1 MSKSGEGDEIRSPNT
16 LTNRID
22 MGGFSEW
29 FLLDGN
35 RLAAAALVGGGI
47 FTVFILVSTVAFPS
61 LQSTLQ
67 SADTVETMFSTMIGT
82 VVTGTTLVVT
92 ISQLVI
98 SQENGPLGDQRQRM
112 SDAMDFRTYATE
124 LFEEAPEADPAEF
137 LGQLLE
143 VNKRRADTLEEEL
156 ADGDADSEMREE
168 VGQLLDSLRNNAD
181 TALDKLQDAQF
192 GTFGVLNAALDYNY
206 SWKIYQI
213 ERLTDE
219 FEDSLDDDQ
228 QEAFQQLETALTMF
242 GPAREHIKTL
252 YFQWELIDLSRYI
265 LYAAVPAL
273 TVAGTMLAFVGSKT
287 LPGLTLGVPNVTWVV
302 GAAFTATLAPFLIF
316 MTYILRIV
324 VVAKHTLAIGPFV
337 LRKEHS
343 EE

>member
-1 MSKSGEGDEIRSPNT
+1 MSKSGESDEIRSPNT
-16 LTNRID
+16 LADRID
-22 MGGFSEW
+22 LNRPAEW

-35 RLAAAALVGGGI
+35 RLAATAVVAGAIFAA
-47 FTVFILVSTVAFPS
+47 FILVSTVAFPS
-61 LQSTLQ
+61 LQAEIR

-82 VVTGTTLVVT
+82 VITGTTLVVT

-124 LFEEAPEADPAEF
+124 LFEEAPEADPAAF
-137 LGQLLE
+137 LGQLLD
-143 VNKRRADTLEEEL
+143 VNKRRADALEDEL
-156 ADGDADSEMREE
+156 ADADDELRRQTGE
-168 VGQLLDSLRNNAD
+168 LLDSIRKNAD
-181 TALDKLQDAQF
+181 MSLEKLEDAEF
-192 GTFGVLNAALDYNY
+192 GTFGVLDAALDYNY
-206 SWKIYQI
+206 SWKIYQV

-219 FEDSLDDDQ
+219 FADALNDDQ
-228 QEAFQQLETALTMF
+228 REAFRRLETALTMF

-273 TVAGTMLAFVGSKT
+273 TVAGTMLAFVGAET
-287 LPGLTLGVPNVTWVV
+287 FGEATLGVPNVTWVV
-302 GAAFTATLAPFLIF
+302 AAAFTLTLTPFLIF
-316 MTYILRIV
+316 LTYILRIV

-337 LRKEHS
+337 LRQEYS

>member
-1 MSKSGEGDEIRSPNT
+1 MSKSGDSDEIRTPNT
-16 LTNRID
+16 LSDRI
-22 MGGFSEW
+22 GLNAAAEW
-29 FLLDGN
+29 FLFDGN
-35 RLAAAALVGGGI
+35 RLAATALVAAG
-47 FTVFILVSTVAFPS
+47 VFAAFVAVSTVVVPS
-61 LQSTLQ
+61 LQVAIR

-124 LFEEAPEADPAEF
+124 LFESPPEADPGAF

-143 VNKRRADTLEEEL
+143 VNERRADALEAQLADNDDEEL
-156 ADGDADSEMREE
+156 RQQ
-168 VGQLLDSLRNNAD
+168 VGELLDSLRNNAN
-181 TALDKLQDAQF
+181 AAIDKLEDAQF
-192 GTFGVLNAALDYNY
+192 GTFAVLNAALDYNY
-206 SWKIYQI
+206 SWKIYQV

-219 FEDSLDDDQ
+219 FEDSLDEDDR
-228 QEAFQQLETALTMF
+228 EAFRELETALTMF

-273 TVAGTMLAFVGSKT
+273 VVAGTMLAFVGAPT
-287 LPGLTLGVPNVTWVV
+287 FPGTTLGIPNVTWVV
-302 GAAFTATLAPFLIF
+302 AAAFTVTLTPFLIF
-316 MTYILRIV
+316 LTYILRIV

-337 LRKEHS
+337 LRQTYG

>member
-1 MSKSGEGDEIRSPNT
+1 MSETGDGDEIRSPNT
-16 LTNRID
+16 LADRID

-35 RLAAAALVGGGI
+35 RLAASALVAGGI
-47 FTVFILVSTVAFPS
+47 FGTFLLVSTVAFPS
-61 LQSTLQ
+61 LQTAIR

-124 LFEEAPEADPAEF
+124 LFEEAPEADPAAF
-137 LGQLLE
+137 LGQLLD
-143 VNKRRADTLEEEL
+143 VNKRRADALEAEL
-156 ADGDADSEMREE
+156 ADSDDDELREQ
-168 VGQLLDSLRNNAD
+168 VGELLDSLRNNAD
-181 TALDKLQDAQF
+181 KALGKLEDAQF

-219 FEDSLDDDQ
+219 FDESLDDDQ
-228 QEAFQQLETALTMF
+228 QEAFRQLETALTMF

-273 TVAGTMLAFVGSKT
+273 TVAGTMLAFVGAKT
-287 LPGLTLGVPNVTWVV
+287 FPGQTLGVPNVTWVV
-302 GAAFTATLAPFLIF
+302 GAAFTLTLAPFLIF
-316 MTYILRIV
+316 LTYILRIV

-337 LRKEHS
+337 LRQEYS